1 MISNPPNDKTVEI
14 EVGIVTANEGQ
25 NAVDLLAD
33 ASAISKVKIKRAM
46 TAGAVWI
53 RKGKK
58 TTRLRRAKAPLQS
71 GSSLLLYYDTKI
83 LEEVPKPPTL
93 IADESIYSVWFKPSG
108 LRSSGSKYGDHCAI
122 NRWIEL
128 HHQPQRPCFMVH
140 RLDRF
145 ATGLIVLAHTK
156 QAAADLSLQFKN
168 RIVGKIYQVICAGL
182 LEKDYS
188 VHEKL
193 DGKEAE
199 SIVKVLK
206 TDKNLNQSLVEVEIK
221 TGRKHQIRR
230 HLAHIGYPVIGDRQH
245 GDAQTGELQLTSCHL
260 SFLHPITQT
269 RTNYALEEALRP
281 ALN

>member
-1 MISNPPNDKTVEI
+1 MISNPANDKTIEI
-14 EVGIVTANEGQ
+14 EVDIVTANEAQ

-33 ASAISKVKIKRAM
+33 ASAISKIKIKKAM

-58 TTRLRRAKAPLQS
+58 TTRRRRAKAPLQS
-71 GSSLLLYYDTKI
+71 GTTLLLYYDTKV
-83 LEEVPKPPTL
+83 LEQIPTAPTL
-93 IADESIYSVWFKPSG
+93 IADERIYSVWFKPSG
-108 LRSSGSKYGDHCAI
+108 LLASGSKFGDHCAI

-168 RIVGKIYQVICAGL
+168 RVVGKIYHVICTGL
-182 LEKDYS
+182 LEKDYAI
-188 VHEKL
+188 HEEL

-206 TDKNLNQSLVEVEIK
+206 TDKDLNQSLVEVEIK

-230 HLAHIGYPVIGDRQH
+230 HLAHIGFPVIGDRQY
-245 GDAQTGELQLTSCHL
+245 GDTQTGELQLTSCHL
-260 SFLHPITQT
+260 SFLHPKTQT
-269 RTNYALEEALRP
+269 RTNYNLEEALRP
-281 ALN
+281 ALK